1 MTCRLSSP
9 GQGVAGLPDVVL
21 CGPNTAPENPCVFTG
36 YPKRIK
42 PEEHWRRE
50 GTGPAIRNMAALIS
64 PGIALVDGVLN
75 LREHG
80 MPESEAL
87 KAATRVL
94 RYHHPSPGLEARNV
108 VECWVFEHSRQAA
121 N

>member
-9 GQGVAGLPDVVL
+9 GQGVARLPGVVL

-36 YPKRIK
+36 FLKRIK

-50 GTGPAIRNMAALIS
+50 GTGPAIRNTAVRSS

-75 LREHG
+75 PREHG
-80 MPESEAL
+80 MPAFGACN
-87 KAATRVL
+87 KNFIFTV
-94 RYHHPSPGLEARNV
+94 PGPACYLMVRNLARTARA
-108 VECWVFEHSRQAA
+108 CK
-121 N
+121 